1 LHRIDL
7 VRLDNAKLWEQKP
20 KISYNLWN
28 KMGFSKGTLHN
39 MKKNARS
46 NKPFTLNQHVKR
58 RRDAL

>member
-28 KMGFSKGTLHN
+28 KMGFSKGTLHY
-39 MKKNARS
+39 MKKNARK
-46 NKPFTLNQHVKR
+46 NKSFILEQHVKR
-58 RRDAL
+58 RLDIL